1 MKDSC
6 KKKDC
11 RYWRDTP
18 LGDSHAKCMTCCH
31 SAWLPKSE
39 KDNYKPNAG
48 AHRQLVNHL
57 DFFRRVLDGTM
68 KLANDQDADCFASW
82 KVGGQD
88 FYVYGTEQNAK
99 GDSQNPG
106 EKL

>member
-1 MKDSC
+1 MIVGRYPRVRA
-6 KKKDC
+6 C
-11 RYWRDTP
+11 RP
-18 LGDSHAKCMTCCH
+18 V
-31 SAWLPKSE
+31 
-39 KDNYKPNAG
+39 
-48 AHRQLVNHL
+48 RQLVNHL